1 MNTSDRSELPRV
13 TLAETRFMR
22 LVQQGHWTFAQRP
35 NIQGAIAIVAVTS
48 DERLVLVEQH
58 RIPVGCPVIELPA
71 GLVGDIAEHQQETIF
86 EAAARELHE
95 ETGFRADRFELLTH
109 AVSSAGLSDESI
121 HLLRAHGP
129 TRVSAGGG
137 DASESIETHLV
148 PIAAIDE
155 WLAGQQHAGKHVD
168 YKVYAA
174 LYFLARESMRR

>member
-1 MNTSDRSELPRV
+1 MSTPNRSDMQPV
-13 TLAETRFMR
+13 VLAETRFMR

-35 NIQGAIAIVAVTS
+35 NIRGAIAIVAVTS
-48 DERLVLVEQH
+48 EEQLVLVEQH

-71 GLVGDIAEHQQETIF
+71 GLVGDIDEHQQESIF

-95 ETGFRADRFELLTH
+95 ETGFQAERFELLTH

-129 TRVSAGGG
+129 QRVGEGGG

-148 PIAAIDE
+148 PLAAIDD
-155 WLAGQQHAGKHVD
+155 WLAHQQRQGKHVD

-174 LYFLARESMRR
+174 LYFLARPSQG